1 MMPRDILTV
10 VLQSNSA
17 ERLVE
22 HEQARFRRV
31 LRAICEDTPIPLH
44 HRWKS
49 HMTCCICASTDIDCT
64 LNYIDLQTSTGAN
77 VLGRHRKMS
86 HCAVCRH
93 ALKLLERDRLFIAPN
108 GQEIAA
114 WI

>member
-22 HEQARFRRV
+22 HEQARFRGV
-31 LRAICEDTPIPLH
+31 LRAVCEDTPIPLH

-49 HMTCCICASTDIDCT
+49 RTTCCICASGDVDSS
-64 LNYIDLQTSTGAN
+64 LNYIELQEGTGVN
-77 VLGRHRKMS
+77 VFGRHRKMS
-86 HCAVCRH
+86 HCSVCRR
-93 ALKLLERDRLFIAPN
+93 ALKLLERDRLFITPN
-108 GQEIAA
+108 GEEIAA